1 MELSEIIVEGDEK
14 GARELT
20 KKLLGKGIKAEDL
33 VEELIHGMQIV
44 GEKFE
49 RMEYFFYPRL
59 YVQPTQCMLHLIPCA
74 RI

>member
-49 RMEYFFYPRL
+49 RMEYFFTRD
-59 YVQPTQCMLHLIPCA
+59 CMCS
-74 RI
+74 RRNVCCT